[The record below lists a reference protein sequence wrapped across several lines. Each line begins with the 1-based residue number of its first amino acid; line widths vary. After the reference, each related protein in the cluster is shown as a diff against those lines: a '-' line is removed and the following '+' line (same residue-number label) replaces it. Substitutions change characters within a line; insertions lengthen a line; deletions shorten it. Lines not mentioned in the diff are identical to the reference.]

1 MRPKKAFALI
11 ELLIVIAITALLL
24 AIVTP
29 SLRKAKDYAKRT
41 ICMNN
46 SRQIAIGLRVY
57 AENNDN
63 EIIPMRLPDAQGTI
77 TDNPFAWQGVLTLCE
92 AYRDGNG
99 KMVPMH
105 LGVLYDLGLIENPK
119 VFYCPSQPRNSDYPI
134 PYYYDFYT
142 KDGTIEWNSD
152 VVQIPNLSGHR
163 FVRTSYNYWTYGKKR
178 LGQLSG
184 NKPIMVDNLQEWEV
198 IPHRKGSR
206 TTGDPQGVTAVFVDG
221 HVSFCTD
228 RSIFDKDLWPRFPT
242 YFDGP
247 GNNKA
252 VFQEVLRRI
261 QNN

>member
-1 MRPKKAFALI
+1 M
-11 ELLIVIAITALLL
+11 
-24 AIVTP
+24 
-29 SLRKAKDYAKRT
+29 
-41 ICMNN
+41 
-46 SRQIAIGLRVY
+46 
-57 AENNDN
+57 
-63 EIIPMRLPDAQGTI
+63 
-77 TDNPFAWQGVLTLCE
+77 
-92 AYRDGNG
+92 
-99 KMVPMH
+99 
-105 LGVLYDLGLIENPK
+105 
-119 VFYCPSQPRNSDYPI
+119 
-134 PYYYDFYT
+134 
-142 KDGTIEWNSD
+142 
-152 VVQIPNLSGHR
+152 
-163 FVRTSYNYWTYGKKR
+163 RTSYNYWTYGKKR